1 MNLFPFTITQR
12 NYRIDGLERVGLA
25 HLDNRWAGPTGSEKF
40 NQLLDIF
47 YYLFIY
53 LFKNLQKYTSSKIL
67 QN

>member
-47 YYLFIY
+47 LLFIY
-53 LFKNLQKYTSSKIL
+53 LFI
-67 QN
+67 